1 LKLKID
7 FQKYME
13 FNKLS
18 ISICK
23 LNMKLICL
31 LFLTFLLSIQSTQA
45 QQSDEQKKVPISE
58 QTKNE
63 VLDSLLQKLN
73 EFYVFP
79 DTVTKIEKT
88 IRLCKKKGYYSKIKD
103 SKVFADT
110 LTNQLLRITQDKHLS
125 VSFNEEDE
133 TSIQTPVEDE
143 KERAKNFQ
151 RFKIQKKFSFAKID
165 ILDGN
170 IGYLK
175 IEAFFPVN
183 DAAQTATAAMNYLAN
198 TDALIIDLR
207 PNHGGEPEMV
217 QFLASHFFDTTP
229 VHLNDL
235 FWREGNKTIQYWT
248 LPNISAKRYL
258 DKSIYILTN
267 EETFS
272 AGEEF
277 TYDLQVLKR
286 ATVVGRT
293 TGGGANPGSEVP
305 IKGKFVAFI
314 PNGRAINP
322 VTKTN
327 WEGTGVKP
335 DIEILEKDA
344 LIETQIIALKKLIQT
359 TADNKIKGYFQKN
372 LDRIQATLK

>member
-1 LKLKID
+1 
-7 FQKYME
+7 ME
-13 FNKLS
+13 FYKTGIFTS
-18 ISICK
+18 K
-23 LNMKLICL
+23 FNMKLICL
-31 LFLTFLLSIQSTQA
+31 LFPALLLSIQSTKA
-45 QQSDEQKKVPISE
+45 QQSNEQKKVPISE
-58 QTKNE
+58 RAKNE

-79 DTVTKIEKT
+79 DTLTKIENK
-88 IRLCKKKGYYSKIKD
+88 IRLYKKKGYYSKIND
-103 SKVFADT
+103 SKTFADT
-110 LTNQLLRITQDKHLS
+110 LTNQLLKITHDKHLS
-125 VSFNEEDE
+125 VSFNEENE
-133 TSIQTPVEDE
+133 TFIQPSAEDE
-143 KERAKNFQ
+143 KEKAKNFQ
-151 RFKIQKKFSFAKID
+151 RFEIQKNFGFTKIG

-183 DAAQTATAAMNYLAN
+183 DAAPTATAAMNYLTN

-207 PNHGGEPEMV
+207 PNHGGEPEMI
-217 QFLASHFFDTTP
+217 QFLASYFFDTTR

-248 LPNISAKRYL
+248 LSNVSGKRYL

-277 TYDLQVLKR
+277 TYDLQALNR
-286 ATVVGRT
+286 ATVIGKT
-293 TGGGANPGSEVP
+293 TGGGANPGSEVT
-305 IKGKFVAFI
+305 IKGQFVAFI

-327 WEGTGVKP
+327 WEGKGVKP
-335 DIEILEKDA
+335 NIQILKKDV
-344 LIETQIIALKKLIQT
+344 LIETQIIALKKLIET
-359 TADNKIKGYFQKN
+359 TSDKKKKDYFQKN
-372 LDRIQATLK
+372 LSKIQATSK